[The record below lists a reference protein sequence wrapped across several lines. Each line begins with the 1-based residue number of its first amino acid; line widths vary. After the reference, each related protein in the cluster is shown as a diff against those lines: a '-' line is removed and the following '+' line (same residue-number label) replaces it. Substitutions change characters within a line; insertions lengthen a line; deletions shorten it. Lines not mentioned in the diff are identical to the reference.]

1 MPNPPDGVNG
11 AGCAPWSL
19 PSRGYAL
26 ALGPGGRCGILGAR
40 IVVDIAPTE
49 LAVDEAI
56 ALEYE
61 LSILLT

>member
-1 MPNPPDGVNG
+1 
-11 AGCAPWSL
+11 L
-19 PSRGYAL
+19 PSRRYAV

-49 LAVDEAI
+49 VAVDEAI